1 MLQQLNPLME
11 NSVTL
16 YGASG
21 HGKVIIDILRRNSI
35 VINAV
40 LDDNPRFETIL
51 NIPVVKTTNV
61 TVSQINTLILSVGN
75 NKTRKKIS
83 KSLSNVKYI
92 TAIHPSAIVSNHSK
106 IESGTVIMAGVIIN
120 PDVTI
125 GQHCIINSGA
135 IIEHDC
141 IVEDFAHISPGVSL
155 AGNVTIGEGS
165 HIGIG
170 ACIIQG
176 IKVGRWVTVGA
187 GAVVLNDIPDYAT
200 AVGNPA
206 RVIKLM
212 NENE

>member
-1 MLQQLNPLME
+1 ME

-21 HGKVIIDILRRNSI
+21 HCKVIIDILRSNSI
-35 VINAV
+35 VVNAL

-51 NIPVVKTTNV
+51 NVPVVKTTNV
-61 TVSQINTLILSVGN
+61 TLSQINNLILSIGN
-75 NKTRKKIS
+75 NKIRKKIS
-83 KSLSNVKYI
+83 ESLTNVTYGS
-92 TAIHPSAIVSNHSK
+92 AIHPSAIISNHTK
-106 IESGTVIMAGVIIN
+106 IEAGTVIMAGVIIN

-135 IIEHDC
+135 VIEHDC

-155 AGNVTIGEGS
+155 AGNVTIGEGA

-170 ACIIQG
+170 ACVIQG
-176 IKVGRWVTVGA
+176 VKIGKWVTIGA

-200 AVGNPA
+200 AVGNPT
-206 RVIKLM
+206 RIIKFIG
-212 NENE
+212 EIE